1 MLHYDRIDIFEGTD
15 ISKKTASKVYDI
27 AAIGNF

>member
-27 AAIGNF
+27 CRYW